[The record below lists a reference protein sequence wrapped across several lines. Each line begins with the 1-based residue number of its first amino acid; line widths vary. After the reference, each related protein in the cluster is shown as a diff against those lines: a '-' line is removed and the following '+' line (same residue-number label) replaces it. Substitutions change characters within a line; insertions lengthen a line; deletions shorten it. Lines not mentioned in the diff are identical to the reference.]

1 MIALQWEIS
10 NIISISCKWAQNVGS
25 AFITLLAG
33 PKAETGNADP
43 VRVQFCLDDSQ
54 WPRRQQKIWELG
66 PRYQE
71 IWKEIPLDDFT
82 SEDWSIEP
90 SLFFPRQYF
99 SSTDDFED
107 IIYPQGD
114 PDAVSISKRD
124 VELLLPETF
133 VNDTIIDFY
142 IK

>member
-1 MIALQWEIS
+1 MYFLPVILLLRSYISFFFHIWQFALV
-10 NIISISCKWAQNVGS
+10 SCHA
-25 AFITLLAG
+25 
-33 PKAETGNADP
+33 
-43 VRVQFCLDDSQ
+43 
-54 WPRRQQKIWELG
+54 
-66 PRYQE
+66 Y
-71 IWKEIPLDDFT
+71 
-82 SEDWSIEP
+82 
-90 SLFFPRQYF
+90 FFSVICF
-99 SSTDDFED
+99 HWFSTDDFED